1 MHVSPKARLI
11 AALAA
16 TATATGLTLAATGAP
31 ANAAAHPANSKSG
44 SKSARHSL
52 PQSKPR
58 WLSHATS
65 EGAVADTSSLHFS
78 VLLHLRDQ
86 SGAESLAQQ
95 LSNPSSASYGNWLTT
110 RQFRSRFA
118 PTAAQANA
126 VKTWLTD
133 QGFTVDSTM
142 PSRMLVSAHGS
153 AATVEKV
160 FGTQMRNYR
169 FNGHRVHA
177 NATALSLPAT
187 TSSSVV
193 DSIEG
198 IVGLDQGSL
207 LKKPADTLPGP
218 PTGARYGV
226 QPCSSYFGQKLATK
240 QPEEG
245 GKAQPYAVCGYG
257 PSQLQS
263 AYGTAPM
270 IKKGID
276 GRGVTVAITDAYASP
291 TILQDANR
299 YAVTHHQPA
308 FKRGQFSQITPGP
321 DGYGMIDECGGN
333 GWYGEETLDVE
344 AVHSMAPGAKVVYV
358 GGADCSSGLDS
369 AWASAIDNHVADVI
383 TNSWTDG
390 IDDSSEL
397 GQSYVDYY
405 NEYALEAA
413 LTGITVSFS
422 SGDSGDHT
430 AGGTDPSAK
439 TAEFPADVPYVTGV
453 GGTSLE
459 IGRNGQWQGE
469 YGWQSA
475 YAQLQGDSWGNFVYS
490 SGGGGGVSQIFSEPF
505 YQRGVVPT
513 SLSGSGSSAMRV
525 VPDVALEGDPN
536 TGMEVGETQVFPDGT
551 YYDTY
556 RIGGTSLSSPLFAGV
571 AAVAGQ
577 AAGRPIGFANPLLY
591 SLKGTRALHDEVAP
605 RQPVYQVRTDYVNG
619 LDASDGLKYQL
630 QQIDVQTSTLH
641 DVKGYDDETG
651 VGSPNGPTF
660 FSTVSAKL
668 GHGGRGGHHGR

>member
-1 MHVSPKARLI
+1 MHVTPRARMA

-16 TATATGLTLAATGAP
+16 TATGLALTAVGAP
-31 ANAAAHPANSKSG
+31 AHAATHASSTSHRHP
-44 SKSARHSL
+44 L
-52 PQSKPR
+52 TQSKPR
-58 WLSHATS
+58 WLSNATS
-65 EGAVADTSSLHFS
+65 EGAVADGTSLHFS

-95 LSNPSSASYGNWLTT
+95 LSDPSSASYGKWLSTK
-110 RQFRSRFA
+110 QFRARFA
-118 PTAAQANA
+118 PTAAQAKA
-126 VKTWLTD
+126 VKSWLTS

-160 FGTQMRNYR
+160 FDTQMRNYR
-169 FNGHRVHA
+169 FQGHKVHA
-177 NATALSLPAT
+177 NATALSLPAA
-187 TSSSVV
+187 TSSSVAGA
-193 DSIEG
+193 IEG

-218 PTGARYGV
+218 PEGARYGV
-226 QPCSSYFGQKLATK
+226 QPCSSYFGQKAATSLP
-240 QPEEG
+240 QEN
-245 GKAQPYAVCGYG
+245 GKTQPYAVCGYG

-263 AYGTAPM
+263 AYGVAPL

-276 GRGVTVAITDAYASP
+276 GRGITVAITDAYASP
-291 TILQDANR
+291 TILKDANT
-299 YAVTHHQPA
+299 YAATHGQPR
-308 FKRGQFSQITPGP
+308 FRRGQFSQITPAP
-321 DGYGMIDECGGN
+321 DGYGLIDECGGN

-344 AVHSMAPGAKVVYV
+344 AVHALAPGAKVVYV
-358 GGADCSSGLDS
+358 AGADCSTGLDE
-369 AWASAIDNHVADVI
+369 AWASTIDNHVADVI
-383 TNSWTDG
+383 TNSWSDS
-390 IDDSSEL
+390 IDDPDEL
-397 GQSYVDYY
+397 GQSYIDYY
-405 NEYALEAA
+405 SEYALEAA

-430 AGGTDPSAK
+430 AGGTNPSAK
-439 TAEFPADVPYVTGV
+439 TAEFPSDVPYVTGV

-459 IGRNGQWQGE
+459 VGKKGQWLGE

-475 YAQLQGDSWGNFVYS
+475 YAPLDGSQWGAFTYS

-513 SLSGSGSSAMRV
+513 SLSGRGSSAMRV
-525 VPDVALEGDPN
+525 VPDVSLVGDPN

-591 SLKGTRALHDEVAP
+591 SLSGSRALHDEVAP
-605 RQPVYQVRTDYVNG
+605 RKPVYEVRTDYVNG
-619 LDASDGLKYQL
+619 LDASDGLLYKL

-641 DVKGYDDETG
+641 DVRGYDDETG

-660 FSTVSAKL
+660 FAAVAQRL
-668 GHGGRGGHHGR
+668 GHGHGGPGGHGHGR